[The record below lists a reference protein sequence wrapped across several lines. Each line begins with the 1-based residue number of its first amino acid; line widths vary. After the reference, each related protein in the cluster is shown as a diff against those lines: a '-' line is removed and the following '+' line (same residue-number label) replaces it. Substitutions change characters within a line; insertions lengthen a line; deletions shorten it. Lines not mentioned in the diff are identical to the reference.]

1 MKTSSL
7 TLRRVVVWALV
18 IALLATMGLAAAAGT
33 AMAAPTYT
41 LTAKGCGTTTTAT
54 LADGRTQ
61 PLTKTGTA
69 WMRALG
75 MQSPWIVS
83 IAGK

>member
-33 AMAAPTYT
+33 AQAATSY
-41 LTAKGCGTTTTAT
+41 
-54 LADGRTQ
+54 
-61 PLTKTGTA
+61 
-69 WMRALG
+69 
-75 MQSPWIVS
+75 
-83 IAGK
+83 